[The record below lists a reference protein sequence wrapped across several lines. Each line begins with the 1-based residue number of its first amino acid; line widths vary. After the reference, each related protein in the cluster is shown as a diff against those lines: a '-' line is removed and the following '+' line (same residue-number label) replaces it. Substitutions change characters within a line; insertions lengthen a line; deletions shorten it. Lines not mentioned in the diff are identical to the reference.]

1 MAEQPLSA
9 ASLAQQLRQVPR
21 DYPLPWRMQVRSICA
36 STELELD
43 RWLQRESIGA
53 AARVVVAHRQGFG
66 HGQQGRV
73 WSSPAGGLWLS
84 AALPWTPDPDRA
96 ASLALAVA
104 VGVALQL
111 EDLGLEPA
119 IKWPNDL
126 LVSGLKLCGFL
137 PRLAW
142 RAGRVRHARVGLGLN
157 GTNSVPAG
165 AVSLQQLRVRQ
176 RPAALGA
183 RVLRALEW
191 AAAAA
196 EQPELVRRQAQQR
209 LWNPGPLDHDGQR
222 WNITGLSL
230 DGGLQLENASG
241 STVLRRRF

>member
-1 MAEQPLSA
+1 M
-9 ASLAQQLRQVPR
+9 
-21 DYPLPWRMQVRSICA
+21 
-36 STELELD
+36 
-43 RWLQRESIGA
+43 
-53 AARVVVAHRQGFG
+53 
-66 HGQQGRV
+66 
-73 WSSPAGGLWLS
+73 S
-84 AALPWTPDPDRA
+84 AALPWPPDPDRS

-111 EDLGLEPA
+111 EELGLEPA

-126 LVSGLKLCGFL
+126 LVSDLKLCGFL

-196 EQPELVRRQAQQR
+196 EQPELVRRQARHQQVIGPFDRR
-209 LWNPGPLDHDGQR
+209 LQAQVLQLQRHTDRDGQGQR
-222 WNITGLSL
+222 
-230 DGGLQLENASG
+230 G
-241 STVLRRRF
+241 STVRVRRPGQGGTQPEASSGRGPNAALLAMAKALAVRHDHPCRGPDRLTLKPAVQTGPLASA